1 MDADKKRE
9 SRPPDHH
16 SRPPDHHD
24 PKQDEARSVLE
35 EDLELV
41 ELALDEDRW
50 AQRQL
55 VKRYQGPIFAYI
67 YRWLRNRADAE
78 DLTQDVFIKMFRA
91 LHTYSRKSSFRAWL
105 YRIAR
110 NRVIDF
116 LRRKKPSTVDIEN
129 VVTVTDEDTPVE
141 AFERSSD
148 QEKIDHAIAT
158 LPHIYREV
166 LLLRHRDELTYEE
179 IVDATGVTLGTVKA
193 RLHRARALLRK
204 RLNEVQLL

>member
-1 MDADKKRE
+1 MN
-9 SRPPDHH
+9 
-16 SRPPDHHD
+16 
-24 PKQDEARSVLE
+24 E
-35 EDLELV
+35 EDISLV
-41 ELALDEDRW
+41 EQALDEDRA
-50 AQRQL
+50 AQREL

-67 YRWLRNRADAE
+67 YRWMRNRSDSE

-110 NRVIDF
+110 NRVIDY
-116 LRRKKPSTVDIEN
+116 LRRKRPSTVDIEE
-129 VVTVTDEDTPVE
+129 VEEFEASDACTPEDLYNRTN
-141 AFERSSD
+141 AQERLDS
-148 QEKIDHAIAT
+148 AIAS
-158 LPHIYREV
+158 LDPLYREV

-179 IVDATGVTLGTVKA
+179 IVNAVGVPLGTVKA